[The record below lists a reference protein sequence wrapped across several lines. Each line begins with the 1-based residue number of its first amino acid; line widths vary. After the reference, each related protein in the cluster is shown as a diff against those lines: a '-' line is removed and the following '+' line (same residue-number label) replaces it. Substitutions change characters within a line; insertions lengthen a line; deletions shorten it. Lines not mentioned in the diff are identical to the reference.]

1 MSIDLG
7 VKIAWAKILL
17 ETDTTQLADEDLLK
31 YKWQV
36 EITIELMRHNVW
48 VCLSRKDVKSSM
60 LLDARQSIMA
70 MESKL
75 QEIEKIIA

>member
-7 VKIAWAKILL
+7 VKIAWAKMLL
-17 ETDTTQLADEDLLK
+17 ETDTTQLPDEDLLK

-36 EITIELMRHNVW
+36 EITIELMRHNVG

-60 LLDARQSIMA
+60 FLEARQSIMA

>member
-7 VKIAWAKILL
+7 VKIAWAKMLL
-17 ETDTTQLADEDLLK
+17 ETDTTQLPDEDLLK

-36 EITIELMRHNVW
+36 EITIELMRHNVG

-60 LLDARQSIMA
+60 LLEARQSIMA

-75 QEIEKIIA
+75 QEIEKIIV

>member
-1 MSIDLG
+1 
-7 VKIAWAKILL
+7 
-17 ETDTTQLADEDLLK
+17 
-31 YKWQV
+31 
-36 EITIELMRHNVW
+36 MRHNVG

-60 LLDARQSIMA
+60 LLEARQSIMA